1 VLFNIT
7 GMDLSAN
14 LALFFV
20 ANHHKL
26 NDEEK
31 DELGRYYNRRM
42 EQAEQI
48 GEINVSMQPSSEG
61 REDNGN

>member
-26 NDEEK
+26 SDDEK
-31 DELGRYYNRRM
+31 DELGRYFNRRM
-42 EQAEQI
+42 EKAEQLD
-48 GEINVSMQPSSEG
+48 EARKAHEQ
-61 REDNGN
+61 